1 VYIYVRDIEYVTMK
15 VRKNITLSKRAN
27 EHLKILAKEK
37 NKSQSE
43 VIEELIEKEIKEYES
58 KRKLEIFEELLKDIN
73 SYSGKIGNKTI
84 QQIKEDMGNE
94 I

>member
-1 VYIYVRDIEYVTMK
+1 MK

-27 EHLKILAKEK
+27 EYLKILAKEK
-37 NKSQSE
+37 KKSQSE
-43 VIEELIEKEIKEYES
+43 VIEELIEKEVREYES
-58 KRKLEIFEELLKDIN
+58 KRKLKIFEELLEDID

-84 QQIKEDMGNE
+84 QQIKEEMGNE